1 MVASGDFPGE
11 QIYSMGRVIIDE
23 SFHTQ
28 SADEAFFSYFGNDVI
43 YSIRRTIDDTD
54 FPRIKDCIDSVSSG
68 ERRRTVIRVKG
79 MNGDFRWALA
89 SVRNVD
95 IGGGAASFEI
105 ALSDIF
111 SLESL
116 AYGKQQQVSDY
127 RCTLSLISLSIALRP
142 SVYGFICA
150 IRAAT

>member
-79 MNGDFRWALA
+79 MNGDFRWAKA
-89 SVRNVD
+89 
-95 IGGGAASFEI
+95 I
-105 ALSDIF
+105 
-111 SLESL
+111 
-116 AYGKQQQVSDY
+116 
-127 RCTLSLISLSIALRP
+127 LI
-142 SVYGFICA
+142 
-150 IRAAT
+150 